1 MFTAGAC
8 FLVALLVWL
17 AKRTNKKDQPDYDRN
32 APDERSQWLLMLHI
46 RQDLK
51 VIAYLLAGIMVL
63 LGILA
68 DLLFW

>member
-1 MFTAGAC
+1 
-8 FLVALLVWL
+8 VALLVWL
-17 AKRTNKKDQPDYDRN
+17 AKRTNEKERRDYAQN
-32 APDERSQWLLMLHI
+32 APDDLSRWLLMLHI